1 MSKIRDDYWFE
12 NLKKEYPELLSGVH
26 YASIGKGWNELVSNL
41 CYKIAQYQKNVK
53 DPSFEDPVVV
63 QIKEKFGGLR
73 FYFYGGDDYIRGMVD
88 FAESMSFSICEDCS
102 KPGGAKGR
110 GWVRTLCEDCDQKE
124 VSLLIASETQN
135 NG

>member
-41 CYKIAQYQKNVK
+41 CDKIAQYQKNVK
-53 DPSFEDPVVV
+53 DPSFEDPVVM

-73 FYFYGGDDYIRGMVD
+73 FYVYGGDDYIQGMID
-88 FAESMSFSICEDCS
+88 FAECISYSICEDCS
-102 KPGGAKGR
+102 QPGKPR
-110 GWVRTLCEDCDQKE
+110 HEGWVRTLCDACFEEED
-124 VSLLIASETQN
+124 